1 MLITPYTQLIEEAQE
16 IQAFLD
22 TELDQGLVQDNP
34 EIIQER
40 GHKLAS
46 IISRTGKMKA
56 DAEFHLSAREG
67 IDIVV
72 QVKHLLKQIPT
83 ASANVQNSIL
93 KTVCRE
99 ERHLL
104 NQVDRLNATATHQLD
119 WCRSVLSYE
128 KEERRASNY
137 QRT

>member
-1 MLITPYTQLIEEAQE
+1 MLITPYNKLIEEAQQ

-56 DAEFHLSAREG
+56 DAEFHLSTREG

-72 QVKHLLKQIPT
+72 QVKHLLGQIPT
-83 ASANVQNSIL
+83 ASANVQNAIL

-104 NQVDRLNATATHQLD
+104 SQIDRLNATATHQLD
-119 WCRSVLSYE
+119 WIRSCLSYE
-128 KEERRASNY
+128 KQERMASNY
-137 QRT
+137 QRA